1 VHAGESLRFVRGTAG
16 GGESNRRGLGAD
28 SPHFQGGA
36 VIEAALIT
44 AYDRLIAATIW
55 NTTAIKLTAHVGWF
69 INTSFGENS
78 MRLFAWALMAVCAFT
93 VGCNQPVESI
103 PSVTPTTSGTTG
115 DDHSGHDHAAGEDH
129 DHDAAPVA
137 DEGAAPASED
147 SASTEPAAVRFVA
160 DKSLSVPGMMCPYAC
175 YPAVKEALAAV
186 PGVEGVQLAK
196 QPADAAE
203 GSIENKVVELKLAE
217 GFDITA
223 AVAALKAANYEA
235 EVVN

>member
-1 VHAGESLRFVRGTAG
+1 
-16 GGESNRRGLGAD
+16 
-28 SPHFQGGA
+28 
-36 VIEAALIT
+36 
-44 AYDRLIAATIW
+44 
-55 NTTAIKLTAHVGWF
+55 
-69 INTSFGENS
+69 

-103 PSVTPTTSGTTG
+103 PSVAPTTSGTTE
-115 DDHSGHDHAAGEDH
+115 DDHSGHDHAEGEAH
-129 DHDAAPVA
+129 DHDAAPTA
-137 DEGAAPASED
+137 EEGAAPAVEGGDAPAAED

-175 YPAVKEALAAV
+175 YPAVREALASV
-186 PGVEGVQLAK
+186 PGVEGVQLAE

-217 GFDITA
+217 GFEINA